1 MITFKEWMLEKELNE
16 VTKKFPAN
24 VKWKSGFGS
33 GIGKFSINVNDEIEH
48 YEIEFDEFEQN
59 NKNIA
64 GIKFFRMNDNLR
76 ITKYTESK
84 DPMTV
89 SLTIKEQTKLYLEKK
104 KPDLFGFVGKLTEKG
119 RLRHYARMLETLSS
133 EYTIYKHTYTMD

>member
-64 GIKFFRMNDNLR
+64 GIKFF
-76 ITKYTESK
+76 
-84 DPMTV
+84 V
-89 SLTIKEQTKLYLEKK
+89 
-104 KPDLFGFVGKLTEKG
+104 
-119 RLRHYARMLETLSS
+119 
-133 EYTIYKHTYTMD
+133 